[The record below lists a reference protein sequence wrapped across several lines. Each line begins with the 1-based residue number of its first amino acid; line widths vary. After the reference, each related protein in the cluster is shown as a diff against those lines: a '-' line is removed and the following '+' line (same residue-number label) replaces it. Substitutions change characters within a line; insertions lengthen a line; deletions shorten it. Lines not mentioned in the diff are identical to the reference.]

1 MSLMTQA
8 FLLEKFGSPSLS
20 MEQLGPLL
28 GIDGKTAS
36 NKASAGILG
45 IPTVVR
51 GGKRWADYRDV
62 AAYFD
67 AEREKAAA

>member
-8 FLLEKFGSPSLS
+8 YLLDKFGPSLS
-20 MEQLGPLL
+20 MADLGPLL

-36 NKASAGILG
+36 NKASAGVLG
-45 IPTVVR
+45 VPTVLR
-51 GGKRWADYRDV
+51 DGKRWADYRDV

-67 AEREKAAA
+67 SEREKAAA

>member
-1 MSLMTQA
+1 MSLLTQA
-8 FLLEKFGSPSLS
+8 FLLEKYGPSLN

-28 GIDGKTAS
+28 GIKGQTVS
-36 NKASAGILG
+36 NKASAGTLG
-45 IPTVVR
+45 IPTVLR
-51 GGKRWADYRDV
+51 DGKRWADYRDV